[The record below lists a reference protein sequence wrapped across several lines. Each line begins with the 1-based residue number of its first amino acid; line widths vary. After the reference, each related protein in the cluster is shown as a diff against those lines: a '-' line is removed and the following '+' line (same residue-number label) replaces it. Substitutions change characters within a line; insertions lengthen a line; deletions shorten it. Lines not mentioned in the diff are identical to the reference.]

1 MEVPHSL
8 EKYNSFDA
16 TNGAL
21 FFLQVAIYI
30 CKLSQLFFT
39 ETQYIHQSSQ

>member
-16 TNGAL
+16 TNGTENYV
-21 FFLQVAIYI
+21 FRIIYT
-30 CKLSQLFFT
+30 S
-39 ETQYIHQSSQ
+39 